1 MKFKQ
6 PALLLFIAGVVHCA
20 NAHAY
25 TFDASML
32 GDAAK
37 GVDMSLFNQG
47 VQQPGTYRVDVM
59 VNGKRVDTRDVVF
72 KLEKDGQGTP
82 FLAPCLTVSQ
92 LSRYGVKTEDYPQL
106 WKAAKT
112 PDECADLSAIPQAK
126 AVLDINNQ
134 QLQLSIPQLAL
145 RPEFKGIAPEDLWDD
160 GIPAFLMN
168 YSARTTQTDY
178 KMDMERRD
186 NSSWVQLQPGI
197 NMGAW
202 RVRNATSWQRSSQQ
216 SGKWQ
221 AAYTYAERGLYSLK
235 SRLTLG
241 QKTSQGEIFD
251 SVPFTGVMLASDD
264 NMVPYSERQFA
275 PVVRGIARTQARVEV
290 KQNGYTIYNTT
301 VAPGPFALRD
311 LSVTDSSGDLHVTVW
326 EADGSTQMF
335 VVPYQTPAIALHQG
349 YLKYSLLAGRYRSS
363 DSATDKAQIAQATLM
378 YGLPWNLTAY
388 GGIQS
393 ATHYQAALLGLG
405 GSLGRWGSLSV
416 DGSDTHSQRQGEAVQ
431 QGASWRLRYSNQLTA
446 TGTNFFLTRW
456 QYASQGYNTLSD
468 VLDSY
473 RHDGNR
479 LWSWRE
485 NLQPSSRT
493 TLMLSQSWGRHLG
506 NLSLTGSR
514 TDWRNRP
521 GHDDSYGLS
530 WGTSIGGGSLS
541 LNWNQNRTLWRNGAH
556 RKENITSLWFSMP
569 LSRWTGNNVSASWQ
583 MTSPSHGGQT
593 QQVGVNGEAFSQ
605 QLDWEVRQSYRA
617 DAPPGGGNNSA
628 LHLAWNGAYGLL
640 GGDYSYSRA
649 MRQMGVN
656 IAGGIVIHHHGVT
669 LGQPLQGSVA
679 LVEAPGASG
688 VPVGGWPGV
697 KTDFRGDTT
706 VGNLNVYQENTVS
719 LDPSRLPDDAE
730 VTQTDVRVV
739 PTEGAVVEAKFHTRI
754 GARALM
760 TLKREDGSAIPF
772 GAQVTVNGQDGSAA
786 LVDTDSQVYLT
797 GLADKGEL
805 TVKWGAQQCR
815 VNYHLPAHKGIAG
828 LYQMSGLCR

>member
-1 MKFKQ
+1 MKFKH

-47 VQQPGTYRVDVM
+47 GQQPGTYRVDVM

-112 PDECADLSAIPQAK
+112 PDECADLTAIPQAK

-197 NMGAW
+197 NIGAW

-264 NMVPYSERQFA
+264 NMVPYSEWQFA

-393 ATHYQAALLGLG
+393 ATHYQAASLGLG
-405 GSLGRWGSLSV
+405 VSLGRWGSLSV

-431 QGASWRLRYSNQLTA
+431 QGASW
-446 TGTNFFLTRW
+446 
-456 QYASQGYNTLSD
+456 
-468 VLDSY
+468 
-473 RHDGNR
+473 
-479 LWSWRE
+479 
-485 NLQPSSRT
+485 
-493 TLMLSQSWGRHLG
+493 
-506 NLSLTGSR
+506 
-514 TDWRNRP
+514 
-521 GHDDSYGLS
+521 
-530 WGTSIGGGSLS
+530 
-541 LNWNQNRTLWRNGAH
+541 
-556 RKENITSLWFSMP
+556 
-569 LSRWTGNNVSASWQ
+569 
-583 MTSPSHGGQT
+583 
-593 QQVGVNGEAFSQ
+593 
-605 QLDWEVRQSYRA
+605 
-617 DAPPGGGNNSA
+617 
-628 LHLAWNGAYGLL
+628 
-640 GGDYSYSRA
+640 
-649 MRQMGVN
+649 
-656 IAGGIVIHHHGVT
+656 
-669 LGQPLQGSVA
+669 
-679 LVEAPGASG
+679 
-688 VPVGGWPGV
+688 
-697 KTDFRGDTT
+697 
-706 VGNLNVYQENTVS
+706 
-719 LDPSRLPDDAE
+719 
-730 VTQTDVRVV
+730 
-739 PTEGAVVEAKFHTRI
+739 
-754 GARALM
+754 
-760 TLKREDGSAIPF
+760 
-772 GAQVTVNGQDGSAA
+772 
-786 LVDTDSQVYLT
+786 
-797 GLADKGEL
+797 
-805 TVKWGAQQCR
+805 
-815 VNYHLPAHKGIAG
+815 
-828 LYQMSGLCR
+828 

>member
-1 MKFKQ
+1 M
-6 PALLLFIAGVVHCA
+6 
-20 NAHAY
+20 
-25 TFDASML
+25 
-32 GDAAK
+32 
-37 GVDMSLFNQG
+37 
-47 VQQPGTYRVDVM
+47 
-59 VNGKRVDTRDVVF
+59 
-72 KLEKDGQGTP
+72 
-82 FLAPCLTVSQ
+82 
-92 LSRYGVKTEDYPQL
+92 
-106 WKAAKT
+106 
-112 PDECADLSAIPQAK
+112 
-126 AVLDINNQ
+126 
-134 QLQLSIPQLAL
+134 
-145 RPEFKGIAPEDLWDD
+145 
-160 GIPAFLMN
+160 
-168 YSARTTQTDY
+168 
-178 KMDMERRD
+178 
-186 NSSWVQLQPGI
+186 
-197 NMGAW
+197 
-202 RVRNATSWQRSSQQ
+202 
-216 SGKWQ
+216 
-221 AAYTYAERGLYSLK
+221 
-235 SRLTLG
+235 
-241 QKTSQGEIFD
+241 
-251 SVPFTGVMLASDD
+251 
-264 NMVPYSERQFA
+264 
-275 PVVRGIARTQARVEV
+275 
-290 KQNGYTIYNTT
+290 
-301 VAPGPFALRD
+301 APGPFALRD
-311 LSVTDSSGDLHVTVW
+311 LSVADSSGDLHVTVW

-393 ATHYQAALLGLG
+393 ATHYQAASLGLG

-479 LWSWRE
+479 LWSWRD

-628 LHLAWNGAYGLL
+628 LHLAWNGDYGLL

-649 MRQMGVN
+649 MRQMGAN

-706 VGNLNVYQENTVS
+706 VGNLSVYQENTVS

-815 VNYHLPAHKGIAG
+815 VNYQLPATRESRACIK
-828 LYQMSGLCR
+828 

>member
-1 MKFKQ
+1 MKFSHT
-6 PALLLFIAGVVHCA
+6 ALLLFIAGVVHCA
-20 NAHAY
+20 NAHTY
-25 TFDASML
+25 TFDTSML
-32 GDAAK
+32 GDATK

-59 VNGKRVDTRDVVF
+59 VNDKRVDTRDVVF

-82 FLAPCLTVSQ
+82 FLAPCLTVNQ
-92 LSRYGVKTEDYPQL
+92 LSHYGIKTENYPQL
-106 WKAAKT
+106 WKAAK
-112 PDECADLSAIPQAK
+112 PLGGCADLTAIPQAQ

-134 QLQLSIPQLAL
+134 QLQLSIPQIAL
-145 RPEFKGIAPEDLWDD
+145 RPKFKGIAPEELWND

-178 KMDMERRD
+178 KMLKRRD

-197 NMGAW
+197 NIGAW
-202 RVRNATSWQRSSQQ
+202 RVRNVTNWQRSSQL

-221 AAYTYAERGLYSLK
+221 AAYTYAERGVYSLK

-251 SVPFTGVMLASDD
+251 IVPFTGVMLTSDD

-326 EADGSTQMF
+326 ESDGSTQMF
-335 VVPYQTPAIALHQG
+335 VVPYQTPAIALHRG

-378 YGLPWNLTAY
+378 YGLPWSLTAY

-393 ATHYQAALLGLG
+393 ATHYQAASLGLG
-405 GSLGRWGSLSV
+405 VSLGRWGSLSV
-416 DGSDTHSQRQGEAVQ
+416 DGIGTHSQRQGEAVQ
-431 QGASWRLRYSNQLTA
+431 QGVSWRLRYSNQVTA
-446 TGTNFFLTRW
+446 TGTNVFLTRW

-479 LWSWRE
+479 LWSGRD

-493 TLMLSQSWGRHLG
+493 SLMLSQSWGRRFG

-521 GHDDSYGLS
+521 GHNDSYGLG
-530 WGTSIGGGSLS
+530 WGTSIGGGELS
-541 LNWNQNRTLWRNGAH
+541 LNWNQSRTLWRNGVH
-556 RKENITSLWFSMP
+556 GKENITSLWFSIP
-569 LSRWTGNNVSASWQ
+569 LSRWTGNNASVSWQ
-583 MTSPSHGGQT
+583 ITSPSHGGQT
-593 QQVGVNGEAFSQ
+593 QQVGVNGQAFSR
-605 QLDWEVRQSYRA
+605 QLDWAVRQSYRA
-617 DAPPGGGNNSA
+617 DTPPDGGNNSA

-649 MRQMGVN
+649 VSQMGVN
-656 IAGGIVIHHHGVT
+656 IEGGIVIHHHARVT

-688 VPVGGWPGV
+688 VPVSGWLGV
-697 KTDFRGDTT
+697 KTDFRGDTIMS
-706 VGNLNVYQENTVS
+706 NLNAYQENTVS
-719 LDPSRLPDDAE
+719 LDPSWLSDDAE

-805 TVKWGAQQCR
+805 MVKWGAQQCR
-815 VNYHLPAHKGIAG
+815 ANYQLPAHKGIAG

>member
-1 MKFKQ
+1 MKFKYS
-6 PALLLFIAGVVHCA
+6 ALALFMAGVVHCA
-20 NAHAY
+20 NAHTY

-47 VQQPGTYRVDVM
+47 LQQPGTYRLDVM
-59 VNGKRVDTRDVVF
+59 MNGERVDTRDVTF
-72 KLEKDGQGTP
+72 KLEKDGQGKP

-106 WKAAKT
+106 GKAEKN

-145 RPEFKGIAPEDLWDD
+145 RPKFKGIAPEALWDD

-168 YSARTTQTDY
+168 YSAGITQTDY
-178 KMDMERRD
+178 RGDMGERD
-186 NSSWVQLQPGI
+186 TSSWAQLQPGI
-197 NMGAW
+197 NVGAW
-202 RVRNATSWQRSSQQ
+202 RIRNATSWQRNGHQ
-216 SGKWQ
+216 SGQWQ

-241 QKTSQGEIFD
+241 QKTSQGEVFD

-264 NMVPYSERQFA
+264 NMVPYSQRQFA

-290 KQNGYTIYNTT
+290 KQNGYTIYTTT

-311 LSVTDSSGDLHVTVW
+311 LSVTDSGGDLHVTVW

-349 YLKYSLLAGRYRSS
+349 YLKYSLLAGRYRPS
-363 DSATDKAQIAQATLM
+363 DSATDRAQVTQATLM

-393 ATHYQAALLGLG
+393 ATHYQAASLGLG
-405 GSLGRWGSLSV
+405 VSLGRWGSLSV
-416 DGSDTHSQRQGEAVQ
+416 DGTDARSQRQGGPVQ
-431 QGASWRLRYSNQLTA
+431 QGATWRLRYSNQLTA
-446 TGTNFFLTRW
+446 TGTNFSLASW

-473 RHDGNR
+473 RHDSSNHQ
-479 LWSWRE
+479 WSLRGDV
-485 NLQPSSRT
+485 QPRSRT
-493 TLMLSQSWGRHLG
+493 TLMLSQSWGHLG
-506 NLSLTGSR
+506 NMSLTGSR

-530 WGTSIGGGSLS
+530 WGTTIGDVSLS
-541 LNWNQNRTLWRNGAH
+541 LNWNQNRTLWRNGEH
-556 RKENITSLWFSMP
+556 RKENITSLWLSVP
-569 LSRWTGNNVSASWQ
+569 LSRWTGHGVSASWQ

-593 QQVGVNGEAFSQ
+593 QEVGISGQAFSR
-605 QLDWEVRQSYRA
+605 QLDWDVRQSYRA
-617 DAPPGGGNNSA
+617 DAQPGDGDSSA
-628 LHLAWNGAYGLL
+628 LHLTWNGAYGQL
-640 GGDYSYSRA
+640 GGNYSYSPA

-656 IAGGIVIHHHGVT
+656 IAGGMVIHHHGVT
-669 LGQPLQGSVA
+669 LGQPLGDTVA
-679 LVEAPGASG
+679 LAEAPGASG

-697 KTDFRGDTT
+697 ETDFRGYTT
-706 VGNLNVYQENTVS
+706 VSNLNAYQENTVS

-730 VTQTDVRVV
+730 VTQTDAQVV
-739 PTEGAVVEAKFHTRI
+739 PTEGAVVEAKFHTHI

-760 TLKREDGSAIPF
+760 TLKRVDGSAIPF
-772 GAQVTVNGQDGSAA
+772 GAQVTVNGQDGSAG
-786 LVDTDSQVYLT
+786 LVDTDGQTYLT

-815 VNYHLPAHKGIAG
+815 VNYQLPTQKGSAG
-828 LYQMSGLCR
+828 LYQMSGICR